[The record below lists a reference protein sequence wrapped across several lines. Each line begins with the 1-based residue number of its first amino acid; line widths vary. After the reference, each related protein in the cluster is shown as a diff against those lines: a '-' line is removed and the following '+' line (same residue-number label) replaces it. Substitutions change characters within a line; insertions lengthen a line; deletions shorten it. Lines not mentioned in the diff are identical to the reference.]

1 MGIEVHVLGTS
12 SARPTNIR
20 QVSGSLISCDEGIA
34 VVDAGEGFQSRFS
47 TQRKRMKNHES
58 YHLKSSR
65 VAVLC
70 LTHGHLDHTWGVL
83 PWLQSMALDNRN
95 QPLLIIGPT
104 SDKVVESLLN
114 NTTLPDDTP
123 HSDLSLQFQFWHK
136 LGGTSENLGYEVR
149 WVLGDVSG
157 DRWVEFDTSTGK
169 VIQLPKQPQP
179 QAWRKNRIDALATV
193 HGIPS
198 CAWKL
203 STKEKPGKFDRKRA
217 IELGLNDE
225 QRAQLAAGND
235 ILHNEKTLLA
245 KQFRGEDFQ
254 SISAVISGDTT
265 EMAPGITQISGC
277 NLLIHEATFLNDW
290 TKHAED
296 YLHSTA
302 AGAARTA
309 IKCNAQH
316 LVLTHYG
323 ARIKGPNDSIDE
335 AQEVL
340 SNTDIRVTAAL
351 DGDRLLVGN
360 DGLTTHLHWRDDG
373 WTR

>member
-1 MGIEVHVLGTS
+1 MGLEIHVLGTS

-20 QVSGSLISCDEGIA
+20 QVSGSLMSCDEGIA

-47 TQRKRMKNHES
+47 TQRKRMKTYES

-83 PWLQSMALDNRN
+83 PWLQSLALDNRN
-95 QPLLIIGPT
+95 QPLLIMGPT
-104 SDKVVESLLN
+104 SSEVVESLLAN
-114 NTTLPDDTP
+114 NTLPKETP

-136 LGGTSENLGYEVR
+136 LGGTSANLGYEVR
-149 WVLGDVSG
+149 WVLGDVAG
-157 DRWVEFDTSTGK
+157 QRWLEFDTNTGN
-169 VIQLPKQPQP
+169 VIELPNQPQP
-179 QAWRKNRIDALATV
+179 QGWRNNRIDALPTT

-203 STKEKPGKFDRKRA
+203 STKEKTGKFDRMRA
-217 IELGLNDE
+217 AELGLDDE

-235 ILHNEKTLLA
+235 ISHNETTLLA

-265 EMAPGITQISGC
+265 EMAPGITQLSGC

-296 YLHSTA
+296 YMHSTA

-323 ARIKGPNDSIDE
+323 ARIKVPDESIDE
-335 AQEVL
+335 AQVVL
-340 SNTDIRVTAAL
+340 ANTDIRITAAR

-360 DGLTTHLHWRDDG
+360 DGSTTHLHWRDDG
-373 WTR
+373 WMR